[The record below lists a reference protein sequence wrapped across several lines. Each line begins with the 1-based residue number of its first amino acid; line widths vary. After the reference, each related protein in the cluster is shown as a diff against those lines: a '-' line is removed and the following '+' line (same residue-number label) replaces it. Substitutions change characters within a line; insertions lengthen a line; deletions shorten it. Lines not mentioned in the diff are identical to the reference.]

1 MLPTRAP
8 FQNKRSSQ
16 NESEGLEKI
25 FQGNGKEEKV
35 GIAIQNGLLDKIDFK
50 TRAIKR
56 DPEGHFI
63 TVKEKFHQKDIN
75 IVNIHAPNRG
85 AYKHIRK
92 ILEDFKKDTDT
103 NTITLGDFNT
113 PLSTM
118 DRSFKKN
125 QQRYCSNEQCPLNNC
140 PKNKRT

>member
-56 DPEGHFI
+56 DPEGHFLI
-63 TVKEKFHQKDIN
+63 LKEIIHQEEK
-75 IVNIHAPNRG
+75 
-85 AYKHIRK
+85 
-92 ILEDFKKDTDT
+92 
-103 NTITLGDFNT
+103 TL
-113 PLSTM
+113 
-118 DRSFKKN
+118 
-125 QQRYCSNEQCPLNNC
+125 
-140 PKNKRT
+140 